1 MKLFKRTSSTFAAI
15 LMVVGLSTFTSG
27 GFIQASAMTHEAMAT
42 HHSTEQFECV
52 TSHQVAA
59 SPSSERLRLTDER
72 HDDQPELEG
81 PTWPAK
87 VTVASSHDKKSPRPL
102 IQQSS
107 FRPPD
112 KLVWVATYR
121 I

>member
-1 MKLFKRTSSTFAAI
+1 MKLFKRAFSTFAAI
-15 LMVVGLSTFTSG
+15 LMIVGLSTFTSG
-27 GFIQASAMTHEAMAT
+27 GSIQASAMTHEAMAT

-52 TSHQVAA
+52 TSHQVTA

-81 PTWPAK
+81 PTWRTGG
-87 VTVASSHDKKSPRPL
+87 TVVPSHDKKSPPPL

-112 KLVWVATYR
+112 KLAWAATYR